1 MPSASGKWG
10 WGRALGVYLAEGHLT
25 LTEVVTTLAGR
36 KVEPACRVPVG
47 EGGPGKTLGEWLAS
61 HLTPRQRRHLS
72 VCVGLAAEQTFFT
85 TRTFEQGSEGAPT
98 AATLLAGSG
107 GSLDAASAAADYVRS
122 KLHHATVY
130 SVAACRR
137 SLAEELSQAL
147 REAGVEK
154 ARLEPAAN
162 ALLDLADRSA
172 KPPRAW
178 KVFARVLLGE
188 NGGLSI
194 LVVNGRPVL
203 WRRFALTKNQE
214 AVSIASAVR
223 HVEVHALSNL
233 GVRGVT
239 GILVQGS
246 VEESLVDRLRQEV
259 AAEVRAAPGPGK
271 DAAAYSL
278 ALALSARKK
287 ESSDRIDLFK
297 AIRPPPTLTEMFP
310 RKLAMGMAMAAAAMA
325 LVMWY
330 MLTNLEGEHQGLCT
344 QNASYKWAQSVRTDV
359 INGDRKSL
367 SDEVTAVQQFLG
379 TRAIWSNY
387 LRDLPTRLPSN
398 SCLQS
403 FNGQYELKSM
413 GKSTQRVNRSL
424 VMCGMVRFSD
434 RGGAPKEIDAFLES
448 LRGAELLKRTFP
460 IVNLAEIKWRKDAA
474 ADIALFTI
482 IATPVEKAPGSKDEE
497 KKSPNAEKAPAHG

>member
-1 MPSASGKWG
+1 MPSASAKSG

-25 LTEVVTTLAGR
+25 LTEVVTTLVGR
-36 KVEPACRVPVG
+36 KVEPACRVPIG
-47 EGGPGKTLGEWLAS
+47 EGGPGKALGEWLAS
-61 HLTPRQRRHLS
+61 RLTPRQRRHLS

-85 TRTFEQGSEGAPT
+85 TRTFDQGSEEAPT
-98 AATLLAGSG
+98 AARLLAGSG
-107 GSLDAASAAADYVRS
+107 GSLDAANAAADYVRC

-147 REAGVEK
+147 KEAGVEK
-154 ARLEPAAN
+154 ARLEPAPN
-162 ALLDLADRSA
+162 ALLEVADRSA

-178 KVFARVLLGE
+178 KVFVRVLMGKD
-188 NGGLSI
+188 GGLSI
-194 LVVNGRPVL
+194 LVINGRPML

-223 HVEVHALSNL
+223 HLEVHALGNL
-233 GVRGVT
+233 GIRGVS
-239 GILVQGS
+239 GIFVQGNM
-246 VEESLVDRLRQEV
+246 EDSLADRLRQEV
-259 AAEVRAAPGPGK
+259 AAEVMAAPGPEK

-287 ESSDRIDLFK
+287 QSDRIDLFK
-297 AIRPPPTLTEMFP
+297 AIRPPPTLSEMFS
-310 RKLAMGMAMAAAAMA
+310 RKLAVGMAMAAAAMA

-330 MLTNLEGEHQGLCT
+330 TLTNLEGEHQGVCT
-344 QNASYKWAQSVRTDV
+344 QNASYKWAHSVRTDV
-359 INGDRKSL
+359 INGERKSL
-367 SDEVTAVQQFLG
+367 SDEVSAVQQFLG

-403 FNGQYELKSM
+403 LNGQYELKST
-413 GKSTQRVNRSL
+413 GKNSTQRVNRSL

-482 IATPVEKAPGSKDEE
+482 IATPVEKAPKSKDEE
-497 KKSPNAEKAPAHG
+497 KTSPDAEKAPAHG